1 MTADAA
7 PALLNLARNAAN
19 EGLKIRALRGYLRI
33 ARQFVVPDDERLVMY
48 QTALKTA
55 LRDDERRLAI
65 EVLIRIPSAQ
75 TLSDATGHLSNPALR
90 DAAANAAVSIAAKLA
105 AEHPKAVAEAMQKV
119 LDSGVG
125 DPVKPRAQEL
135 RDQARAALQ

>member
-1 MTADAA
+1 MTPDAA

-65 EVLIRIPSAQ
+65 DVLIRIPSTQ
-75 TLSDATGHLSNPALR
+75 TLSEATGHLSN
-90 DAAANAAVSIAAKLA
+90 AAPCATPRPMLPFPSLPSWQSII
-105 AEHPKAVAEAMQKV
+105 
-119 LDSGVG
+119 
-125 DPVKPRAQEL
+125 PRQWPTPC
-135 RDQARAALQ
+135 RRYWTRASATR